1 MNFSKESRGHRT
13 HSPVGRC
20 FQSTGDVASS
30 RPANYCR
37 HFPSPW
43 LRPLAA
49 EHSVLFQSTA
59 YSNCRLRR
67 PSSNLRYSRPTA
79 MWHLSFPI
87 HSTAEW
93 TVQEKEWTRALAQP
107 ARGVLAPLGQRH
119 GFQAFSASL
128 QPPRTITPRRQWRL
142 ANNSLRGWKDGC
154 RHCQPTQ
161 ACWKE
166 DTMPGTRQ
174 MTSHPTLRTT
184 QVYTPPPFNM

>member
-1 MNFSKESRGHRT
+1 
-13 HSPVGRC
+13 
-20 FQSTGDVASS
+20 
-30 RPANYCR
+30 
-37 HFPSPW
+37 
-43 LRPLAA
+43 
-49 EHSVLFQSTA
+49 
-59 YSNCRLRR
+59 
-67 PSSNLRYSRPTA
+67 

-119 GFQAFSASL
+119 GFQALSASL
-128 QPPRTITPRRQWRL
+128 QSPRTITPWRQWRL
-142 ANNSLRGWKDGC
+142 ANNGLRGWKDGC

-184 QVYTPPPFNM
+184 QVYTPPPFNMWLNSYLEEWRKALAKLDSRSQTFATFPDLVCRQSECLSPRWCLIVDGRCWSLMAHYR